1 MGGRRARPE
10 EKASAL
16 AMYQDGV
23 YITEIAM
30 RTGFGTTTIF
40 RWATEAG
47 IVKPFS
53 ERIADRVSSK
63 QVGREVIGKKG
74 AFHTT
79 KGDLWIPTDSTYEL
93 ARLEQ
98 LELAQDVALMDR
110 CRDRIPYHFGGRPR
124 HYIPDFK
131 LIMKDGSVIVEEV
144 KPARWVTD
152 PKVRAKVLAAQEF
165 YLGRGVVFRV
175 ITEEDI
181 GSVHLSAARVSA
193 NSRMTPENLAASKER
208 RRACRAAN
216 QRAYVRRWKEK
227 ASPEELAAQRKVM
240 AAHQRKYRKAKR

>member
-1 MGGRRARPE
+1 MGGRRAKPE

-47 IVKPFS
+47 IIKPFS

-63 QVGREVIGKKG
+63 QVGREVIGKRG
-74 AFHTT
+74 AFHTA
-79 KGDLWIPTDSTYEL
+79 KGDVWIPTDSTYEQ

-98 LELAQDVALMDR
+98 LERVSDVALMDR
-110 CRDRIPYHFGGRPR
+110 CRDRIPYHFGGRSR

-131 LIMKDGSVIVEEV
+131 LTMIDGSVIVEEV
-144 KPARWVTD
+144 KPARWVSD
-152 PKVRAKVLAAQEF
+152 QKVRAKVLAAQRF
-165 YLGRGVVFRV
+165 YSALGVVFRV
-175 ITEEDI
+175 ITEDDI
-181 GSVHLSAARVSA
+181 GSENLSAARESA
-193 NSRMTPENLAASKER
+193 SSRMAPENLAASKER
-208 RRACRAAN
+208 RRACRAVN
-216 QRAYVRRWKEK
+216 QRAYVKRWKES
-227 ASPEELAAQRKVM
+227 ATPEDLAAHRQMM
-240 AAHQRKYRKAKR
+240 AAYQRKYRQAKK